1 MNTPLG
7 INELQA
13 RLQRSPFI
21 RFLNLEVL
29 ECDIEAATIVMRLPM
44 RDEFERLPESG
55 QLHGGVIAAAIDTV
69 GDYALI
75 AQLNAAVPT
84 INFRTDYLRP
94 AMGPYF
100 HVSATVR
107 RAGRAIGVVDVDVTD
122 SDGRLV
128 AVGRG
133 CYGTAST

>member
-1 MNTPLG
+1 MNMPL
-7 INELQA
+7 ELDDIQA
-13 RLQRSPFI
+13 RCWRSPFN
-21 RFLNLEVL
+21 RFLNLQVL
-29 ECDIEAATIVMRLPM
+29 ESDAAAGTITMRLPM

-94 AMGPYF
+94 AKSSYF
-100 HVSATVR
+100 HISATVR
-107 RAGRAIGVVDVDVTD
+107 RAGRTIGVVDVDVTD

-133 CYGTAST
+133 CYGTAIT